1 MYNTY
6 YTIIGKTV
14 TCPKWNVKVTL
25 DGKYRLSDEKGK
37 EYEGHFM
44 FASCPIDE
52 NSRIPLHKQRM
63 EYKMMYCPNSDSCNY
78 LREFAKCVDVR
89 TGQSI

>member
-37 EYEGHFM
+37 STRGTLCLQ
-44 FASCPIDE
+44 AA
-52 NSRIPLHKQRM
+52 RLTKTA
-63 EYKMMYCPNSDSCNY
+63 
-78 LREFAKCVDVR
+78 EFPCTNNVWNTR
-89 TGQSI
+89 